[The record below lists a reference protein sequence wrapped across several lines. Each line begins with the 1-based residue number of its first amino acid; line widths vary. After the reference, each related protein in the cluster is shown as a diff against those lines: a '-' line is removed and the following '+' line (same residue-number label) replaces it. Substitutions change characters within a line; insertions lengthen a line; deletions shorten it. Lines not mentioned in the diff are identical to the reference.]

1 MLLLHTISAR
11 GIRNKYLK
19 DLFLQWRGII
29 AAYDEGLVKGDAVLA
44 SAVWRNLFKGE
55 EDVDWRNVAMVVGYM
70 RKAVVELERVKDVGE
85 IPRRLDGLDGV
96 WARSLKGVKEMIG
109 KESQGIKE
117 SISASP

>member
-11 GIRNKYLK
+11 GIRNRYLK

-55 EDVDWRNVAMVVGYM
+55 EDVDWHKVAMVVGYM

-85 IPRRLDGLDGV
+85 IPRRLDGPDGV
-96 WARSLKGVKEMIG
+96 WARSLKGVREMVG
-109 KESQGIKE
+109 TESQGIKE
-117 SISASP
+117 QETVSS

>member
-11 GIRNKYLK
+11 GIRNRYLK

-29 AAYDEGLVKGDAVLA
+29 AAYDEGLIKGDAVLA
-44 SAVWRNLFKGE
+44 SAVWRNLFKGD
-55 EDVDWRNVAMVVGYM
+55 EDVDWRKVAMVVGYM

-85 IPRRLDGLDGV
+85 LPTRLDGPDGV
-96 WARSLKGVKEMIG
+96 WARSLRGVEEIVG

-117 SISASP
+117 QETVSS